1 MTAKTSRT
9 LTDFIHLFAPHFST
23 RMIRD
28 VAAAPSQDEAGK
40 LLREVALPIKGGCEQ
55 EPAAAA
61 RN

>member
-1 MTAKTSRT
+1 MVLRGYMV
-9 LTDFIHLFAPHFST
+9 DFIHPFAPRFST

-28 VAAAPSQDEAGK
+28 VAAAPSQDEADE
-40 LLREVALPIKGGCEQ
+40 LLREVALPIKGLCEQ

>member
-1 MTAKTSRT
+1 LGPEISCLDET
-9 LTDFIHLFAPHFST
+9 
-23 RMIRD
+23 
-28 VAAAPSQDEAGK
+28 SQDEADE